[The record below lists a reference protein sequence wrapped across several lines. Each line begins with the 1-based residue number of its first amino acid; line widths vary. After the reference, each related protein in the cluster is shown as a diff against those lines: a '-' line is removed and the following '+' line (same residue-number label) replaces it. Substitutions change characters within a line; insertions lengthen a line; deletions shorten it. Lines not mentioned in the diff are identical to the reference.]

1 MEPRGLRN
9 NNPLNIRRNNT
20 CWKGMKKEQTDAAFV
35 EFESLA
41 YGYRAAWRVLY
52 TYFYR
57 FVTQKKAFT
66 VANIIGR
73 WAPPNENDTQSYIHS
88 VLSLTSIGGKEKL
101 LPPTS
106 VEGYPKLA
114 KLLSAMTV
122 MENGIRMDEVDT
134 QAILEG
140 YKLAFPDRRGELEAF
155 LLQADEYHQW

>member
-1 MEPRGLRN
+1 
-9 NNPLNIRRNNT
+9 
-20 CWKGMKKEQTDAAFV
+20 MKKEQTDASFV
-35 EFESLA
+35 QFESMA

-66 VANIIGR
+66 VANIIDR
-73 WAPPNENDTQSYIHS
+73 WAPPTENDTQGYIRT

-106 VEGYPKLA
+106 VESYPKLA
-114 KLLSAMTV
+114 KLLAAMTV
-122 MENGIRMDEVDT
+122 MENGIRMDEADT
-134 QAILEG
+134 QAIQEG
-140 YKLAFPDRRGELEAF
+140 YRLAFPDKRGELEAF